1 METINYIA
9 MVVGYLS
16 MAAIV
21 AMFVRYPVRY
31 VSLTLFY
38 MVAYARAGFWRA
50 LPGIP
55 AMCWRDNGLTHNLV
69 EVSTLN
75 MTWCGAFHWKFGRRD

>member
-1 METINYIA
+1 MTFA
-9 MVVGYLS
+9 SFATLVGYATLI
-16 MAAIV
+16 AAALV
-21 AMFVRYPVRY
+21 VLHYPVRF

-55 AMCWRDNGLTHNLV
+55 AMCWRDNDLTHGLV
-69 EVSTLN
+69 EVRTLN
-75 MTWCGAFHWKFGRRD
+75 MTWCSAFKWKFHNRH